1 MGEFVYRNNDASRA
15 EDTWKLGPKWEGPYE
30 VTEALEKGTY
40 KLRDRELE
48 CQQPQKVLQV
58 ETSGSEVSQI
68 LGFPSISLGSVGGL
82 KCYPYQAR
90 VSLWFVTESAASS
103 NYQTTLNLITRESN
117 VIIVS
122 VNYRLAPEYRIP
134 TAYEDSWEAIKWVAT
149 HARGNGPESWLN
161 DHADLENIFFVGDSA
176 GANIAHNMAIRAGLN
191 SDGVINLKGVI
202 LLHPYFGGKD
212 PIGEEAGKN
221 KQFKAFTDQLWML
234 ANPLGVG
241 FDDPLYNPAMDTHIS
256 VFGCSKILLCVAEND
271 KMKDRGMNY
280 KKVMEMSGWKGRM
293 EVFESKG
300 EGHAFFLSN
309 TTSENARILR
319 DRICIFINP
328 IRSKA

>member
-1 MGEFVYRNNDASRA
+1 MSSSDEFPIHIHNWLRIHKDGTCERFIGNDIVLPGT
-15 EDTWKLGPKWEGPYE
+15 DP
-30 VTEALEKGTY
+30 VTGVQSK
-40 KLRDRELE
+40 D
-48 CQQPQKVLQV
+48 VV
-58 ETSGSEVSQI
+58 
-68 LGFPSISLGSVGGL
+68 ISLKTNVFVRLYIPKTLVPNKKLPTLIYFHGGG
-82 KCYPYQAR
+82 
-90 VSLWFVTESAASS
+90 FVTESAASS
-103 NYQTTLNLITRESN
+103 TYQPTLNLITKESN

-122 VNYRLAPEYRIP
+122 VNYRLAPEYLIP
-134 TAYEDSWEAIKWVAT
+134 IAYEDSWEAIKWVAT

-202 LLHPYFGGKD
+202 LLHPYFVGKD

>member
-1 MGEFVYRNNDASRA
+1 MSSSDEFPIHIHNWLRIHKDGTCERFIGNDIVLPGT
-15 EDTWKLGPKWEGPYE
+15 DP
-30 VTEALEKGTY
+30 VTGVQSK
-40 KLRDRELE
+40 D
-48 CQQPQKVLQV
+48 VV
-58 ETSGSEVSQI
+58 
-68 LGFPSISLGSVGGL
+68 ISLKTNVFVRLYIPKTLVPNKKLPTLIYFHGGG
-82 KCYPYQAR
+82 
-90 VSLWFVTESAASS
+90 FVTESAASS
-103 NYQTTLNLITRESN
+103 TYQPTLNLITKESN

-122 VNYRLAPEYRIP
+122 VNYRLAPEYLIP
-134 TAYEDSWEAIKWVAT
+134 IAYEDSWEAIQWVAT

-161 DHADLENIFFVGDSA
+161 DHADLENIFYVGDSV
-176 GANIAHNMAIRAGLN
+176 GANIAHNMAIRAGLK

-212 PIGEEAGKN
+212 PIGAEAGQN
-221 KQFKAFTDQLWML
+221 KQSKAFVDQLWML

-241 FDDPLYNPAMDTHIS
+241 LDDPLCNPAMDTHIS

-271 KMKDRGMNY
+271 KLKDRCMYY
-280 KKVMEMSGWKGRM
+280 KKVMEKSGWKGRM

-300 EGHAFFLSN
+300 EGHVFFLSN